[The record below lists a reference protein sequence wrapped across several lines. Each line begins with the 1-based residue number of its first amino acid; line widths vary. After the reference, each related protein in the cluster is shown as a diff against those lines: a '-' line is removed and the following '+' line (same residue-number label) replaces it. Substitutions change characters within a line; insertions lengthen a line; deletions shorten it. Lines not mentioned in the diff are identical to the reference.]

1 MREFKDTMS
10 LNAVIMQ
17 LFNGLISGSFYVLL
31 SIGLTIIF
39 GMMGVVNF
47 AQGALYMLGAY
58 AAYSWVYLIGGSFWL
73 ALILAPIIVGVI
85 GALLES
91 TLLRRLYDLEPFYN
105 LLLTFGIMLALQDA
119 IRIFFGPIEQRFDIP
134 DSLSGAVNL
143 GFMYYPKY
151 RLFTIAMTALCVI
164 AVWIFIGKT
173 KLGAIIR
180 AGTEDSEMVDALGID
195 IRKVFTATFGL
206 GAALAGV
213 GGVLASPIQ
222 NIKPW
227 MGMDF
232 LVPIFVVVVVGGMG
246 SIGGSI
252 IGGLIVGEVITLGV
266 LIWPPVANT
275 LIYVMMATVLLI
287 RPRGLFGRAEFMD

>member
-1 MREFKDTMS
+1 MS
-10 LNAVIMQ
+10 FNAIIIQ

-58 AAYSWVYLIGGSFWL
+58 AAYSWVYLIGGGFWL
-73 ALILAPIIVGVI
+73 ALIIAPLTVGII
-85 GALLES
+85 GAFLER
-91 TLLRRLYDLEPFYN
+91 TLLQRLYKVEPLYN
-105 LLLTFGIMLALQDA
+105 LLLTFGIMLALQDT
-119 IRIFFGPIEQRFDIP
+119 IRIFFGPIEKKFDIP
-134 DSLSGAVNL
+134 DALGGAVNL

-151 RLFTIAMTALCVI
+151 RLFIIGMTALFVF
-164 AVWIFIGKT
+164 AMWMLIGKT

-180 AGTEDSEMVDALGID
+180 AGTEDSEMVDAIGID
-195 IRKVFTATFGL
+195 VRKIFTVTFGI

-213 GGVLASPIQ
+213 AGVLASPIQ

-252 IGGLIVGEVITLGV
+252 LGGLIVGEVITLGV
-266 LIWPPVANT
+266 MLWPPIAHT
-275 LIYVMMATVLLI
+275 LIYVIMAIILLV
-287 RPRGLFGRAEFMD
+287 RPRGLFGRAEFHD

>member
-1 MREFKDTMS
+1 MS
-10 LNAVIMQ
+10 FNAIVMQ

-58 AAYSWVYLIGGSFWL
+58 AAYSWVYLIGGNFWL
-73 ALILAPIIVGVI
+73 GLLLAPLIVGLI
-85 GALLES
+85 GSLLEK
-91 TLLRRLYDLEPFYN
+91 TLLQRLYKVEPFYN
-105 LLLTFGIMLALQDA
+105 LLLTFGIMLALQDT
-119 IRIFFGPIEQRFDIP
+119 IRIFFGPIEKKFDIP
-134 DSLSGAVNL
+134 DALSGAVNL

-151 RLFTIAMTALCVI
+151 RLFIIAMTSLFVL

-180 AGTEDSEMVDALGID
+180 AGTEDSEMVDAMGID
-195 IRKVFTATFGL
+195 VRKIFTITFGI

-213 GGVLASPIQ
+213 AGVLASPIQ

-252 IGGLIVGEVITLGV
+252 LGGLIVGEVITLGV
-266 LIWPPVANT
+266 MLWPPVANT
-275 LIYVMMATVLLI
+275 LIYVIMAAVLLI
-287 RPRGLFGRAEFMD
+287 RPRGLFGRAEFLD